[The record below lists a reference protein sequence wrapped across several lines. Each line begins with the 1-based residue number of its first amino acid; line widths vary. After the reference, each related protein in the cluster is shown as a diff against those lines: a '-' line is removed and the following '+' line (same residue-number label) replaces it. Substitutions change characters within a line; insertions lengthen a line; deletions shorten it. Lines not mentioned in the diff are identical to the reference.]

1 MYDVKSKN
9 KRPRHKKSSITQNL
23 FVYKYK
29 IKGIKKLFDDENY
42 SNNKNKCGK
51 ESTNMKDR

>member
-1 MYDVKSKN
+1 MTSNLRIEDL
-9 KRPRHKKSSITQNL
+9 RHKKSSITQNV

-42 SNNKNKCGK
+42 NNNKNKCGK
-51 ESTNMKDR
+51 KSTNMKDR